1 MTGGWLPA
9 RKWAAWCAVLMVGLL
24 AGCGGGGAGSGGG
37 GDSGIK
43 VLRVTL
49 KNQSGLSIGRN
60 ADGTVTGLRVLFSE
74 PRSLAGAPLDL
85 RDRCT
90 VSTWAGTGA
99 YSSVDGRLDEASFQG
114 SVAVATGD
122 GSVQFVTDF
131 GSGRVRQIADGT
143 VNTVAISEE
152 VGGVQVP
159 LNLPL
164 GLAYNR
170 VDRSLWVCDAG
181 GHRVRRITLDGLS
194 NTICGSGV
202 AGSTDGPGG
211 TALCNRP
218 TGITVSPTGDVYFTE
233 GAGNRVRQITYMGG
247 NSDAERRLATNYQVT
262 TIAGS
267 GLAGIADGTS
277 NTVLFNNPL
286 GIAWGDGNL
295 YVADTGN
302 RRIRRVSVTGE
313 TVTIAGTGVSGSSDG
328 YGDTATFNSPVGICW
343 TSRGLVIT
351 DRSAHVVRLCSLR
364 SADAPSSS
372 PSSWIVRRLAG
383 NGTAGIADGTS
394 NTVQFNAPF
403 GVSEDSAGNLYVA
416 DYSNS
421 RIRRLTSQIGAFDLG
436 QPGSSGGLDPVRLVN
451 ADGVAPQTGFGSQT
465 PFRLYNEVVDNGA
478 RSQPLDWWFAV
489 PAGVRAFDFQVVVE
503 AVTDGPATPGAGST
517 AVGSSYAYLRT
528 LAGGTQ
534 SGSSDGV
541 AAQARFGQIT
551 GMATDAAGNVYV
563 SDGANHSV
571 RRIGVDG
578 RVTTIVGVD
587 GTAGGLDSTGDVATL
602 DGPGGLVVNPEGTAL
617 YVTEQ
622 TGHRVRLLELCDCGD
637 PTLPADWDVFTIAGT
652 GVSPGVAAETNGTGD
667 VATFEGPYGICRDSV
682 GTLFVTEQDG
692 HRVRRIQYL
701 GGDPADPLS
710 YRVST
715 YAGSGADGGTDG
727 TGTAASF
734 SLPAGVAIDQVGNLY
749 VADATGSVN
758 GRVRKISP
766 DRQVT
771 TLATGVGYPRGI
783 AVDTAGMIYV
793 VESQSH
799 VVTRL
804 AANGATRRIVAGAT
818 GASGNADGPGDTA
831 RLYSPNA
838 LTRDVTGNLYVADG
852 PPGPCRVRIVQRVLA
867 NGRPGEP
874 VSNDF

>member
-37 GDSGIK
+37 GGNGGGAIDAGAGGGLDPLAGLVPTPAPDEFRQTARFTVDVPSGQVTIDQADPAAASRAVLSGTAVAFESSLLLDEAGDSGIK

-131 GSGRVRQIADGT
+131 GSGRVRQIRGRHRQHRSHLRRGRRGPGAAQPPVGPRLQSRRPLAVGVWTRADTESGGSPWT
-143 VNTVAISEE
+143 ACPTPS
-152 VGGVQVP
+152 VG
-159 LNLPL
+159 
-164 GLAYNR
+164 
-170 VDRSLWVCDAG
+170 AG
-181 GHRVRRITLDGLS
+181 
-194 NTICGSGV
+194 C

-372 PSSWIVRRLAG
+372 PSSWIVRRAG
-383 NGTAGIADGTS
+383 
-394 NTVQFNAPF
+394 
-403 GVSEDSAGNLYVA
+403 
-416 DYSNS
+416 
-421 RIRRLTSQIGAFDLG
+421 R
-436 QPGSSGGLDPVRLVN
+436 
-451 ADGVAPQTGFGSQT
+451 
-465 PFRLYNEVVDNGA
+465 
-478 RSQPLDWWFAV
+478 
-489 PAGVRAFDFQVVVE
+489 
-503 AVTDGPATPGAGST
+503 
-517 AVGSSYAYLRT
+517 
-528 LAGGTQ
+528 
-534 SGSSDGV
+534 
-541 AAQARFGQIT
+541 
-551 GMATDAAGNVYV
+551 
-563 SDGANHSV
+563 
-571 RRIGVDG
+571 
-578 RVTTIVGVD
+578 
-587 GTAGGLDSTGDVATL
+587 
-602 DGPGGLVVNPEGTAL
+602 
-617 YVTEQ
+617 
-622 TGHRVRLLELCDCGD
+622 
-637 PTLPADWDVFTIAGT
+637 
-652 GVSPGVAAETNGTGD
+652 
-667 VATFEGPYGICRDSV
+667 
-682 GTLFVTEQDG
+682 
-692 HRVRRIQYL
+692 
-701 GGDPADPLS
+701 
-710 YRVST
+710 
-715 YAGSGADGGTDG
+715 
-727 TGTAASF
+727 
-734 SLPAGVAIDQVGNLY
+734 
-749 VADATGSVN
+749 
-758 GRVRKISP
+758 
-766 DRQVT
+766 
-771 TLATGVGYPRGI
+771 
-783 AVDTAGMIYV
+783 
-793 VESQSH
+793 
-799 VVTRL
+799 
-804 AANGATRRIVAGAT
+804 
-818 GASGNADGPGDTA
+818 
-831 RLYSPNA
+831 
-838 LTRDVTGNLYVADG
+838 
-852 PPGPCRVRIVQRVLA
+852 
-867 NGRPGEP
+867 
-874 VSNDF
+874 